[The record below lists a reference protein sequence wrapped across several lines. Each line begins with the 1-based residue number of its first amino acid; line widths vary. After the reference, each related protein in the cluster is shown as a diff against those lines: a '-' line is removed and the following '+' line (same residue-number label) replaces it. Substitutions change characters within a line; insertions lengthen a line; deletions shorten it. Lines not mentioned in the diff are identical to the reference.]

1 MSTKQR
7 VQYYD
12 VAKGILILL
21 VILTHTFIYVSGNAD
36 DFNETIRIMCGYLWI
51 FTSFY
56 MPAFFIVSGLC
67 SNFNKEFK
75 PFLVKIFRTILF
87 PSIFFDLFLFTVPNI
102 LMGESSI
109 SEGAVGFVKRT
120 LAFGGV
126 YWFLPCLFLSKI
138 IYWVLHNYTNDI
150 VRWVILVALFVFG
163 FVLHHFHL
171 YPQKWWYAIQ
181 TFDLTLFLGI
191 GQLLKDTKIEKK
203 VVYRIGAVVFL
214 VIIVSFLATKLSMP
228 SVYYSYRITDWWQ
241 LPIHILAS
249 VSGTL
254 FVLWISQIIDSNSIL
269 EYLGCGTIVVY
280 GVNELIMKIVAN
292 YMGFQIGDTGPIQSV
307 ILFVIFYIVITAL
320 CMLAIRIFDTK
331 YLKPVIGK
339 S

>member
-1 MSTKQR
+1 MSTNKR
-7 VQYYD
+7 IQYYD

-21 VILTHTFIYVSGNAD
+21 VILTHTFFYATGKTDAP
-36 DFNETIRIMCGYLWI
+36 NETIRLLRDYQWI
-51 FTSFY
+51 CTSFY
-56 MPAFFIVSGLC
+56 MPAFFIVSGIC
-67 SNFNKEFK
+67 SNFNKDFK
-75 PFLVKIFRTILF
+75 PFLIKIFRTILV
-87 PSIFFDLFLFTVPNI
+87 PAIFFDLFFFTVPNI
-102 LMGESSI
+102 LFGVSSI

-120 LAFGGV
+120 FAFGGV

-150 VRWVILVALFVFG
+150 VRWVVLMALFVFG

-191 GQLLKDTKIEKK
+191 GQLLKNTKIEKM
-203 VVYRIGAVVFL
+203 VIYRAGTIAFL
-214 VIIVSFLATKLSMP
+214 VIIVTFLVTKLPMP
-228 SVYYSYRITDWWQ
+228 SVYYIYRINDWWQ
-241 LPIHILAS
+241 LPVHILAS

-254 FVLWISQIIDSNSIL
+254 FVLWISQRINSNSIL
-269 EYLGCGTIVVY
+269 EFLGCGTIVVY
-280 GVNELIMKIVAN
+280 GVNELCLKIVAN
-292 YMGFQIGDTGPIQSV
+292 YMGFQIGVNGPIQSI
-307 ILFVIFYIVITAL
+307 ILFVIFYIVIAAL
-320 CMLAIRIFDTK
+320 GMLAIRIFDTK